1 VKRLFACLASLL
13 VATAAPAARPPLRLP
28 AAEHLIVIGDLHGDL
43 DAARRALRL
52 GNAIDA
58 NDAWIGGDLVVV
70 QTGDQ
75 LDRGNDEREILALL
89 ERLGTEAA
97 ASGGAVV
104 VLDGNH
110 ELMNAGERFHYV
122 TDGGYADFAEF
133 APAHIDPSD
142 SLMLH
147 VDPVKRGRL
156 AAFRPGGP
164 YARRLA
170 ERNVVQIVGD
180 NLFVHGG
187 VTSGHLERGL
197 EAINAEIAA
206 WLLGEGPDRPW
217 LHTSESPTWCRLYS
231 RAETDSARA
240 ELAAVLPAL
249 GVKRMVMGHTIQE
262 GGITSRY
269 DGRVW
274 CVDVGMAAH
283 YGGPVEVLEI
293 RGDDLRVLREPWT
306 VRAQVDTVGFA
317 TRIEDMAAVVRAAL
331 AAEGLDDAGAA
342 GPAWTAAILPHDDH
356 LYAGRTVVHAL
367 GGLRAKRWIIL
378 GVCHACR
385 RQGVRDKLL
394 FEDADAWNIGGETV
408 RTAGMLRHLLR
419 AELGDDAV
427 LDTERHAAEHSIEA
441 LVPWLRQARPD
452 AVFVPIL
459 VPGMSRE
466 RMAGLAARFGQV
478 LADICREE
486 QWVPGVDVGVLIS
499 ADAVHYGCEGW
510 GDRHYD
516 PYGCDAPG
524 HAAGT
529 ARDVEI
535 CVNDLG
541 GEVTPASAWG
551 FADAVWDESDPVY
564 PYRITWCGV
573 YSIPFGLL
581 ALDAWMDA
589 AGLPPLSGTLLR
601 YGDSVSDGRL
611 DVSGTILGVT
621 APNTLQHWVGYPAL
635 GYAPLV
641 TEESR

>member
-1 VKRLFACLASLL
+1 MKRLAVVLL
-13 VATAAPAARPPLRLP
+13 VLFAAASALAGRPPLRLP
-28 AAEHLIVIGDLHGDL
+28 AAARIITVGDLHGDL
-43 DAARRALRL
+43 DAMRRALRL
-52 GNAIDA
+52 GGAIDT
-58 NDAWIGGDLVVV
+58 DDDWIGGDLVVV
-70 QTGDQ
+70 QTGDL
-75 LDRGNDEREILALL
+75 LDRGDDEREVLALL
-89 ERLGTEAA
+89 ERLGVEAA
-97 ASGGAVV
+97 AAGGAVV
-104 VLDGNH
+104 VLNGNH
-110 ELMNAGERFHYV
+110 ELMNVRERLSYV
-122 TDGGYADFAEF
+122 TDEGFADFAEF

-142 SLMLH
+142 SLMLA

-187 VTSGHLERGL
+187 VTLGHLARGL
-197 EAINAEIAA
+197 EAINAEVAA

-231 RAETDSARA
+231 RAETDSART
-240 ELAAVLPAL
+240 ELDAVLAAL

-262 GGITSRY
+262 GGITSQFA
-269 DGRVW
+269 GRAW

-283 YGGPVEVLEI
+283 YGAPVEVLEI
-293 RGDDLRVLREPWT
+293 RGDDLRILREPWT

-317 TRIEDMAAVVRAAL
+317 TRVEDMAAVVQAAL
-331 AAEGLDDAGAA
+331 AAEGLDSVDAD

-367 GGLRAKRWIIL
+367 GGLRSKRWIVL

-385 RQGVRDKLL
+385 RPGVRDQLL
-394 FEDADAWNIGGETV
+394 FEDNDAWAIGGETV
-408 RTAGMLRHLLR
+408 RVSRMLRHLLR
-419 AELGDDAV
+419 TGLGDDAV
-427 LDTERHAAEHSIEA
+427 LDDAHHAAEHSIEA

-452 AVFVPIL
+452 AAFVPIL
-459 VPGMSRE
+459 VTGMSRE
-466 RMAGLAARFGQV
+466 RMAEVAARFGQA
-478 LADICREE
+478 LADICHEE

-535 CVNDLG
+535 CVNDLS

-611 DVSGTILGVT
+611 DVPGTILGVT

-635 GYAPLV
+635 GYAPLI
-641 TEESR
+641 TEETR